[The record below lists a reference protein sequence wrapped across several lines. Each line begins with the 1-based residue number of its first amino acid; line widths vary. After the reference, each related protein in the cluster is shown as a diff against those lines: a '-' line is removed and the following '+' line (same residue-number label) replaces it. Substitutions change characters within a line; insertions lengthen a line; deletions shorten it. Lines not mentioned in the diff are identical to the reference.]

1 MHEIYLF
8 KIIKSTCNCNR
19 IQCRLKYSNVALY
32 TYIVNRWWDSC
43 RTYAEV
49 SKTPWCHHSMDWPLR
64 EKQYPNMLLS
74 MIIMLQSKSIKSVL
88 KTTPLWGEDNLQG
101 TVTAKF
107 QVDTSKHL
115 FSLLSMIGPSPDWCV
130 GMSQRGFRV
139 LSFQIIDYCILG
151 NFRGSQNLGEMCS
164 ILNLQ
169 QSFFAI
175 L

>member
-1 MHEIYLF
+1 MKYIYL
-8 KIIKSTCNCNR
+8 ITKSTE
-19 IQCRLKYSNVALY
+19 YSIGSNIEALY

-43 RTYAEV
+43 RTYTEV

-139 LSFQIIDYCILG
+139 LSFQIIDYRILG
-151 NFRGSQNLGEMCS
+151 IFVGHKIWGKCVA
-164 ILNLQ
+164 
-169 QSFFAI
+169 F
-175 L
+175 